1 MMSKADTS
9 RKTKA
14 QIELELAS
22 VEAELRDLRDRG
34 PIASAVQQQMSET
47 LHSLQVHQEEL
58 NTQNEQLRLTQI
70 SLEQTSQ
77 KYHDLFENSPA
88 GYFIIDT
95 NYSVQEVNVAG
106 MEMLG
111 RTKGRILA
119 KPFLLFVDKSC
130 RRTLDE
136 HFLQVRNGSAR
147 TELWLLPEQRPPFPV
162 ILQSVPLGSS
172 WGESWRCL
180 TTAFDITDRKAA
192 EQALFESETRFRAIF
207 EQNPMAVQIV
217 DANGVPRMSNRA
229 WTRLWGRNPS
239 QGGGIVPQALEM
251 SRHLEQARNGQS
263 IDIPAVR
270 IPAQGRDIPER
281 WVHAHIYPI
290 QSSEGSDDTVPEIVV
305 VHEEITERKRI
316 EIDLKE
322 RTERLQRQYNNLRAL
337 SEIAALPGGFG
348 AGQQLAAALNLGR
361 RHLGLTIGQITRIEE
376 GGSTIEHHSAPPE
389 AGIVD
394 GTRIDLSETFCAQ
407 VIETGNV
414 LALPDLATSPYADHP
429 SHRLHGVGSYL
440 GAPIRQRGRDYG
452 TIAFYSAQASA
463 RGFDEGDIEFMRL
476 LSRLVGSVL
485 EQDENRRDL
494 AQSNAELEQF
504 AYVASHD
511 LRQPLRQVSS
521 YVSLLQ
527 RRYGEHLDDTAR
539 EFIAF
544 AHDGAVRM
552 DRLIVDLLEY
562 SRIGRNTKPVEPVEL
577 SQVVADAS
585 ANLSASLAESGGT
598 IEVTPP
604 LPTVRGDSTDL
615 VRLFQN
621 LIGNAIKYRAPDRP
635 PLIRI
640 SSVSTTTE
648 HHISVSDNGIGIESD
663 YFETIFRIFQRLHT
677 PDKYEGTG
685 IGLAICKK
693 VVEQHQGRIW
703 VESNP
708 GQGTTFTIALPN
720 RP

>member
-1 MMSKADTS
+1 MSKADTS

-14 QIELELAS
+14 QIGSELAA
-22 VEAELRDLRDRG
+22 VEAELQVLRDRA
-34 PIASAVQQQMSET
+34 PIASSTEEQMTEA

-58 NTQNEQLRLTQI
+58 KAQNEQLRLTQI
-70 SLEQTSQ
+70 NLEQTSQ

-88 GYFIIDT
+88 GYFIIDS
-95 NYSVQEVNVAG
+95 NFLVQEVNVAG

-111 RTKGRILA
+111 RSKGRIVA
-119 KPFLLFVDKSC
+119 KPFLLFVEAAS
-130 RRTLDE
+130 RRTLDD
-136 HFLQVRNGSAR
+136 HFLQVRNGSAK
-147 TELWLLPEQRPPFPV
+147 TELWLLPEQRAPFPV

-192 EQALFESETRFRAIF
+192 ELALRESEARFRAIF

-217 DANGVPRMSNRA
+217 DAHGTPRMSNRA
-229 WTRLWGRNPS
+229 WTKLWGRGPATLPL
-239 QGGGIVPQALEM
+239 GGAASPKALEM
-251 SRHLEQARNGQS
+251 DHHLGQALDGQS
-263 IDIPAVR
+263 VDVPAVHV
-270 IPAQGRDIPER
+270 PAQGRETPER
-281 WVHAHIYPI
+281 WIHAHIYPI
-290 QSSEGSDDTVPEIVV
+290 QGGGDVIPEVVV
-305 VHEEITERKRI
+305 VHEDITERKRI

-337 SEIAALPGGFG
+337 SEIAALPSAFG
-348 AGQQLAAALNLGR
+348 AAQQLAAALDLGR
-361 RHLGLTIGQITRIEE
+361 RHLCLTVGQITRIDE

-394 GTRIDLSETFCAQ
+394 GTRIDLSETFCAL

-414 LALPDLATSPYADHP
+414 LALPDLAHTPYASHP
-429 SHRLHGVGSYL
+429 AHRLHGVNSYL
-440 GAPIRQRGRDYG
+440 GAPIRQRGRTYG
-452 TIAFYSAQASA
+452 TIAFYASQPSL

-485 EQDENRRDL
+485 EQDENSRNL

-521 YVSLLQ
+521 YVSLLE
-527 RRYGEHLDDTAR
+527 RRYGDRLDDTAR

-552 DRLIVDLLEY
+552 DHLIVDLLEY
-562 SRIGRNTKPVEPVEL
+562 SRIGRNTKPVEPVDL
-577 SQVVADAS
+577 SQVVDEAT
-585 ANLSASLAESGGT
+585 ANLSAALIESNGALD
-598 IEVTPP
+598 VVRP
-604 LPTVRGDSTDL
+604 LPTIRGDYTDL

-635 PLIRI
+635 PIITIRSI
-640 SSVSTTTE
+640 TTTAE
-648 HHISVSDNGIGIESD
+648 HQISVSDNGIGIEPA
-663 YFETIFRIFQRLHT
+663 YYETVFRIFQRLHT

-708 GQGTTFTIALPN
+708 IQGTTFTISLPN

>member
-1 MMSKADTS
+1 MSKTDTS

-14 QIELELAS
+14 QIEFELAAL
-22 VEAELRDLRDRG
+22 EAELRILRDRE
-34 PIASAVQQQMSET
+34 PVSSTSQLQMSET

-58 NTQNEQLRLTQI
+58 KTQNEQLRLTQI
-70 SLEQTSQ
+70 TLEHTSQ

-88 GYFIIDT
+88 GYFIIDM
-95 NYSVQEVNVAG
+95 NFSVQEVNVAG

-111 RTKGRILA
+111 RAKGRIIS
-119 KPFLLFVDKSC
+119 KPFLLFVEGSC
-130 RRTLDE
+130 RRILDD
-136 HFLQVRNGSAR
+136 HFLQVRNGGAR
-147 TELWLLPEQRPPFPV
+147 TELWLLPEQRAPFPV
-162 ILQSVPLGSS
+162 ILQSVPLGAS
-172 WGESWRCL
+172 WGENWRCL

-192 EQALFESETRFRAIF
+192 EQALRESEARFRAIF

-217 DANGVPRMSNRA
+217 DSRGSPRMSNRA
-229 WTRLWGRNPS
+229 WTRLWGRGLGNTKRPE
-239 QGGGIVPQALEM
+239 ALGM
-251 SRHLEQARNGQS
+251 DRHIEQARDGES
-263 IDIPAVR
+263 VDVPAIHV
-270 IPAQGRDIPER
+270 PAQGHNTPER
-281 WVHAHIYPI
+281 WVHAHVYPI
-290 QSSEGSDDTVPEIVV
+290 QGDSDAIPEVVV
-305 VHEEITERKRI
+305 VHEDITERKRI

-337 SEIAALPGGFG
+337 SEIAALPGASG
-348 AGQQLAAALNLGR
+348 AAQQLTAALDLGR
-361 RHLGLTIGQITRIEE
+361 RHLGLAIGQITRVEN
-376 GGSTIEHHSAPPE
+376 GNSTIEHHSAPAE
-389 AGIVD
+389 AGIVN
-394 GTRIDLSETFCAQ
+394 GTRIDLSETFCSL

-414 LALPDLATSPYADHP
+414 LALPDLTDSPYANHP
-429 SHRLHGVGSYL
+429 SHRLHGVESYL
-440 GAPIRQRGRDYG
+440 GAPIRQRGKLYG
-452 TIAFYSAQASA
+452 TIAFYSSHPST

-485 EQDENRRDL
+485 EQDESRHNL

-527 RRYGEHLDDTAR
+527 RRYGDRLDDTAR

-562 SRIGRNTKPVEPVEL
+562 SRIGHNTKAVEPVDL
-577 SQVVADAS
+577 SQVVAEAS
-585 ANLSASLAESGGT
+585 VNLSASLAEANGT
-598 IEVTPP
+598 LDITSP
-604 LPTVRGDSTDL
+604 LPTIRGDFTDL

-635 PLIRI
+635 PII
-640 SSVSTTTE
+640 TVSAVSTATE
-648 HHISVSDNGIGIESD
+648 HNISISDNGIGIESE

-703 VESNP
+703 VDSAP
-708 GQGTTFTIALPN
+708 KQGTTFTIALPN